1 MVYIFGKAVMK
12 TPSVFLLLAVIFLF
26 CVPPAHAQFQE
37 NVRRSLFSDQKAFA
51 VGDALTILVTED
63 TEANNSATTS
73 DSRATKMGAGID
85 INTGGST
92 VDPSV
97 SIGSNNEFS
106 GRGQTT
112 RNERFR
118 ARLSAR
124 VVSMESNGD
133 MRIEGKRMTT
143 INGETQTITV
153 TGVVRLADIRSD
165 NSVLSYHIAEMVLV
179 YEGEGT
185 VTTAQEPGL
194 ITKFLRMLF

>member
-1 MVYIFGKAVMK
+1 MK
-12 TPSVFLLLAVIFLF
+12 SLFVFPLLSGMMLFLSA
-26 CVPPAHAQFQE
+26 PALRAQFQE

-51 VGDALTILVTED
+51 TGDALTILITED
-63 TEANNSATTS
+63 TEANNSATTT
-73 DSRATKMGAGID
+73 DSRSTKMGAGAD

-92 VDPSV
+92 IDPSI

-106 GRGQTT
+106 GRGQTA

-124 VVSMESNGD
+124 VVSVESNGD
-133 MRIEGKRMTT
+133 MRIEGKRITT

-153 TGVVRLADIRSD
+153 TGLVRLADIRSD
-165 NSVLSYHIAEMVLV
+165 NSVLSYHIADMVLV